1 MTNGGACLFLSA
13 TGSQRP
19 TLDQLFNTFLV
30 RLRADLNS
38 TLLSATKLFLGI
50 TLHYYAQLFR
60 LSYPA
65 CHKE

>member
-13 TGSQRP
+13 TGFQRP

-38 TLLSATKLFLGI
+38 TLYICNQAFL
-50 TLHYYAQLFR
+50 
-60 LSYPA
+60 
-65 CHKE
+65 